1 MKIEGARK
9 ALRDEQRTA
18 RVVRNAD
25 LMERLQRIRAL
36 LAEVRE
42 ELNTEPAE
50 LLAEPAAAPAPAEAA
65 APAETA
71 APAPESPAAE
81 AAPTESKPR
90 RPRRKKEENE
100 NKELFAFFEQ
110 SLF

>member
-42 ELNTEPAE
+42 ELKTEPAE